1 MSLPVKQGIRF
12 AGPLA
17 AALLGTLGWGNAG
30 AQGAAAGRTLRVNGI
45 EMYVE
50 VRGTGDPLVLLHGFG
65 ACGKSWGPVVDSL
78 AGRYQLIVPDLRGH
92 GRSTNPSATFTH
104 RQSALDV
111 YALLDQLGVTR
122 FKAMGISTGGMT
134 LLHMAT
140 QQRDRIDAMVL
151 IGATTAFPEP
161 ARAIMRSVSA
171 DSLPPQVRQMFSV
184 CATRGDPQVRELAG
198 QFSRFRDSYDD
209 MNFTAP
215 FLGTIRARTLIVHG
229 DRDEFFPVD
238 IPVEMYRAIPQ
249 AALWIVPRG
258 DHVPIFGR
266 HFREFLEVTT
276 DFLGNPRN
284 SG

>member
-1 MSLPVKQGIRF
+1 MSPRLKQAIRC
-12 AGPLA
+12 ASALGGVILGALGSGEASAQA
-17 AALLGTLGWGNAG
+17 AAS
-30 AQGAAAGRTLRVNGI
+30 GRMLRVNGM

-50 VRGTGDPLVLLHGFG
+50 VRGTGDALLLLHGFG
-65 ACGKSWGPVVDSL
+65 SCGKSWAQVADSL
-78 AGRYQLIVPDLRGH
+78 AGRYQLVVPDLRGH
-92 GRSTNPSATFTH
+92 GRSTNPSGTFTH

-151 IGATTAFPEP
+151 IGATTEFPEP
-161 ARAIMRSVSA
+161 ARAIMRSVSG
-171 DSLPPQVRQMFSV
+171 DSLSSADRRHFAT
-184 CATRGDPQVRELAG
+184 CAARGDPQIRELAG
-198 QFSRFRDSYDD
+198 QFARFRDSYDD

-238 IPVEMYRAIPQ
+238 IPVGMYRAIPK

-266 HFREFLEVTT
+266 HLREFLQVTA
-276 DFLGNPRN
+276 DFLANPR
-284 SG
+284 

>member
-1 MSLPVKQGIRF
+1 MIKIAAVLMVALPS
-12 AGPLA
+12 
-17 AALLGTLGWGNAG
+17 ALGFGTAG
-30 AQGAAAGRTLRVNGI
+30 AQGVAPGRVLRVNGI

-50 VRGTGDPLVLLHGFG
+50 LRGTGDPLVLLHGFG
-65 ACGKSWGPVVDSL
+65 SCGKGWAAVADSL

-92 GRSTNPSATFTH
+92 GRSTNPSGSFTH

-171 DSLPPQVRQMFSV
+171 DSLPPPVRQMFSA
-184 CATRGDPQVRELAG
+184 CATRGDPQIRELAG
-198 QFSRFRDSYDD
+198 QFAGFRDSYDD

-238 IPVEMYRAIPQ
+238 IPVEMYRSIPD

-258 DHVPIFGR
+258 DHVPIFGGR
-266 HFREFLEVTT
+266 LREFLRVTA
-276 DFLGNPRN
+276 DFLQNPRN
-284 SG
+284 PR

>member
-1 MSLPVKQGIRF
+1 MLKP
-12 AGPLA
+12 A
-17 AALLGTLGWGNAG
+17 AALTVAFLIALGSGPAG
-30 AQGAAAGRTLRVNGI
+30 AQGVAPGRTLRVNGI

-50 VRGTGDPLVLLHGFG
+50 IRGTGDPLVLLHGFG
-65 ACGKSWGPVVDSL
+65 SCGKGWAAVADSL

-92 GRSTNPSATFTH
+92 GRSTNPSGSFTH

-151 IGATTAFPEP
+151 IGATTEFPEP

-171 DSLPPQVRQMFSV
+171 DSLPPPVRQMFSQ
-184 CATRGDPQVRELAG
+184 CATRGDPQVRQLAG
-198 QFSRFRDSYDD
+198 QFARFRDSYDD

-238 IPVEMYRAIPQ
+238 IPVRMYRTIPE

-266 HFREFLEVTT
+266 HLREFLQVTAN
-276 DFLGNPRN
+276 FLGNPR
-284 SG
+284 